1 MYQRALAINDE
12 TYGADHPV
20 VAASLDALASFYK
33 DQGQYGRVEPLYQRS
48 LSIYERVF
56 GSEHPYVATS
66 LSNLAGLYEAQGQ
79 YGRVEPLY
87 QRSLSI
93 YDKVFGSEHP
103 YVAISLNNMA
113 GLHKAKGEY
122 ARVEPLYR
130 RALAINEKT
139 YGPDHPAVATSLN
152 DLAEFYRALNQ
163 FAKAEPLYQRALA
176 IYEKILGQE
185 HPYVATSLNN
195 LANLYRDQKQYA
207 KAEPFYQRSRAIIE
221 KALGPEHPNV
231 ATSLNNLAKLY
242 AAQEQYTEAEPLYQR
257 SLAIY
262 EKTLGAEHP
271 YVATS
276 LNNLAAVYQS
286 LREYEKVLPLRNRA
300 LRIAGA
306 TNIPEIQWRVE
317 DGLRETLG
325 REGKPDLAIYFGKQ
339 AVNTIQAMR
348 AGLTSLDREWQ
359 QSFLQDKTKAYRGLA
374 DLLIDDGRL
383 PEAQQVLAML
393 KEEEFFDFINR
404 AGNEDNR
411 TTEAGYT
418 AAEQSWQKRYQEISS
433 RLGSVGRELEE
444 LDRKAKVK
452 LSEEESAR
460 REQLRA
466 DRKVA
471 QQAMDRFLGDLMR
484 ELDTASTQRNR
495 EVGERN
501 LTNLRALQDTLGALG
516 HGAVT
521 LHYVMGETK
530 LRMILT
536 TPTIQIARESA
547 ISSKELNHKVQE
559 FHALL
564 SDPKSNPLPLAQELY
579 KLLIGPIVED
589 LKQSQSQTL
598 MVSLDGAMRYIPLA
612 ALHDG
617 NHYVIEDYRIA
628 NYTEAAK
635 DKLKDIPQIQ
645 WRVAGLGLTRKV
657 EGFYAL
663 PSVKQEIEGIVKA
676 GNRGVLP
683 GEAHFDFDFTA
694 NQLRDA
700 LDKSYPVLHIASH
713 FVFKPGNESNSF
725 LLLGDGKQLTLRD
738 LKDDDFRF
746 RDVDLITLS
755 ACETAV
761 GGGNDANGLEIEGF
775 GALAQKQGAKSVIA
789 TLWSVADKSTG
800 ILMQNLYRIREQTKG
815 ITKVESLRE
824 AQLGFING
832 LVKSPPEYSYTH
844 PFFWAPFILMGNWL

>member
-1 MYQRALAINDE
+1 
-12 TYGADHPV
+12 
-20 VAASLDALASFYK
+20 
-33 DQGQYGRVEPLYQRS
+33 
-48 LSIYERVF
+48 
-56 GSEHPYVATS
+56 
-66 LSNLAGLYEAQGQ
+66 
-79 YGRVEPLY
+79 
-87 QRSLSI
+87 
-93 YDKVFGSEHP
+93 
-103 YVAISLNNMA
+103 
-113 GLHKAKGEY
+113 
-122 ARVEPLYR
+122 
-130 RALAINEKT
+130 
-139 YGPDHPAVATSLN
+139 
-152 DLAEFYRALNQ
+152 
-163 FAKAEPLYQRALA
+163 
-176 IYEKILGQE
+176 
-185 HPYVATSLNN
+185 
-195 LANLYRDQKQYA
+195 
-207 KAEPFYQRSRAIIE
+207 
-221 KALGPEHPNV
+221 
-231 ATSLNNLAKLY
+231 
-242 AAQEQYTEAEPLYQR
+242 
-257 SLAIY
+257 
-262 EKTLGAEHP
+262 
-271 YVATS
+271 
-276 LNNLAAVYQS
+276 
-286 LREYEKVLPLRNRA
+286 
-300 LRIAGA
+300 
-306 TNIPEIQWRVE
+306 
-317 DGLRETLG
+317 
-325 REGKPDLAIYFGKQ
+325 
-339 AVNTIQAMR
+339 
-348 AGLTSLDREWQ
+348 
-359 QSFLQDKTKAYRGLA
+359 
-374 DLLIDDGRL
+374 LIDDGRL

-411 TTEAGYT
+411 TTAAGYT
-418 AAEQSWQKRYQEISS
+418 ATEQSWQKRYQEISS

-452 LSEEESAR
+452 LSEEESSR

-484 ELDTASTQRNR
+484 ELDTASTTRNR

-501 LTNLRALQDTLGALG
+501 LTNLRGLQDTLGALG

-547 ISSKELNHKVQE
+547 ISSKELNRKIQD

-564 SDPKSNPLPLAQELY
+564 SDPKSDPLPLAQELY
-579 KLLIGPIVED
+579 KLLIGPVVED
-589 LKQSQSQTL
+589 LKQAKSQTL

-617 NHYVIEDYRIA
+617 KRYVIEDYRIA
-628 NYTEAAK
+628 IYTEAAK

-657 EGFYAL
+657 VGFDAL
-663 PSVKQEIEGIVKA
+663 PSVKQEIEGIVRA

-832 LVKSPPEYSYTH
+832 SVKSPPEYSYTH